1 MKALLLI
8 LVGGLGLGA
17 VYWKTQHPE
26 GTVDDL
32 KMQASATATRLKS
45 GIDAVKDGGPTGME
59 RDAALSNRIDELELR
74 LSETQNATAA
84 NDESGGAGDA
94 VVQGRLTDA
103 ERRLDATDAK
113 LDEALARVTA
123 ADTKLTES
131 LDMLSQSEANIAET
145 RSLLSASEAS
155 LKQSQTNNSNLQATV
170 DARIRENAAKIT
182 AAASLKP
189 ELTRMAKENDA
200 INAKLDA
207 LDNRVNLIVRR
218 LDEQT
223 LDAAITELSNRL
235 DKVDDSL
242 ADLSESNDQLSA
254 KLDTEL
260 AGVAEAA
267 DNLNARINTLAST
280 TSSDGA
286 DAVDSDALSNVKASI
301 DQRFQSMESK
311 LTTVNSDSLRIAN
324 LSNELNATREKLKAL
339 EADKAATETRLAA
352 LDKSMQELK
361 TTGESMSIDTVQSEI
376 RQQLSTLQSQVDS
389 DAGSQDVD
397 VLTTLLDATTDRIQ
411 ALEQRV
417 QDLPASSSAADA
429 ALQTQ
434 SALEAQIA
442 GLKRRIESIPQG
454 TSSELV
460 TSINSTI
467 SEVREEVDELKA
479 QSFVTREDLR
489 AQQEGRNVEYKI
501 YFDRN
506 STQITEDAAKVLNSF
521 ITQEKN
527 RTIGVS
533 IYGFTDRRG
542 AANYNQQLALR
553 RATNVRSYLIQN
565 GFDYTKINTLSGLG
579 EDAAAAVLE
588 DEVEDANQRVV
599 VLYAAQP

>member
-8 LVGGLGLGA
+8 LIGGLGLGA

-32 KMQASATATRLKS
+32 KTHASATATRLKS
-45 GIDAVKDGGPTGME
+45 GFEAIKDGGPTGVE
-59 RDAALSNRIDELELR
+59 RDVALTNRLDDLEQRLASNQNTTPSGDVPASAGLQSR
-74 LSETQNATAA
+74 LDN
-84 NDESGGAGDA
+84 
-94 VVQGRLTDA
+94 A
-103 ERRLDATDAK
+103 ERRLDETDTR
-113 LDEALARVTA
+113 LSEALARVTA
-123 ADTKLTES
+123 ADTKLTET
-131 LDMLSQSEANIAET
+131 LGLLSESEANIAET
-145 RSLLSASEAS
+145 QSLLTASEAR
-155 LKQSQTNNSNLQATV
+155 LKQSQTNDSNLQATV
-170 DARIRENAAKIT
+170 DARIRENAAKI
-182 AAASLKP
+182 ADVADLKP
-189 ELTRMAKENDA
+189 ELTRMAKENDD

-207 LDNRVNLIVRR
+207 QDNRVNLIVRR

-223 LDAAITELSNRL
+223 LDQSITDLSTRL
-235 DKVDDSL
+235 DQVDNSL
-242 ADLSESNDQLSA
+242 ANLTEANEKLTN
-254 KLDTEL
+254 KLDTDI
-260 AGVAEAA
+260 ASVAETA
-267 DNLNARINTLAST
+267 DNLNSRINTLSST
-280 TSSDGA
+280 SAGGA
-286 DAVDSDALSNVKASI
+286 DAVDADALSTVTANI
-301 DQRFQSMESK
+301 DQRFQSMETK
-311 LTTVNSDSLRIAN
+311 LATVNTDSRRIAN
-324 LSNELNATREKLKAL
+324 LSSELNDTREKLKAL
-339 EADKAATETRLAA
+339 EADKAATETELAT
-352 LDKSMQELK
+352 LKQSLQELRTK
-361 TTGESMSIDTVQSEI
+361 GESLSIDTVQSEI

-389 DAGSQDVD
+389 DASSENVE
-397 VLTTLLDATTDRIQ
+397 VLTSLLDATTDRIQ
-411 ALEQRV
+411 VLEQRV
-417 QDLPASSSAADA
+417 QDLPASSSAADT

-454 TSSELV
+454 TSTELV

-479 QSFVTREDLR
+479 QSFVTQADLR
-489 AQQEGRNVEYKI
+489 AQQQGSSVEYKI
-501 YFDRN
+501 YFNRN

-542 AANYNQQLALR
+542 AASYNQQLALR

-579 EDAAAAVLE
+579 EDAAAAELE

-599 VLYAAQP
+599 VLFAAQP

>member
-8 LVGGLGLGA
+8 LIGGLGLGA

-32 KMQASATATRLKS
+32 KTHASATATRLKS
-45 GIDAVKDGGPTGME
+45 GFEAIKDGGPTGVE
-59 RDAALSNRIDELELR
+59 RDVALTNRLDDLEQRLASNQNTTPSGDVPASAGLQSR
-74 LSETQNATAA
+74 LDN
-84 NDESGGAGDA
+84 
-94 VVQGRLTDA
+94 A
-103 ERRLDATDAK
+103 ERRLDETDTR
-113 LDEALARVTA
+113 LSEALARVTA
-123 ADTKLTES
+123 ADTKLTET
-131 LDMLSQSEANIAET
+131 LGLLSESEANIAET
-145 RSLLSASEAS
+145 QSLLTASEAR
-155 LKQSQTNNSNLQATV
+155 LKQSQTNDSNLQATV
-170 DARIRENAAKIT
+170 DARIRENAAKI
-182 AAASLKP
+182 ADVADLKP
-189 ELTRMAKENDA
+189 ELTRMAKENDD

-207 LDNRVNLIVRR
+207 QDNRVNLIVRR

-223 LDAAITELSNRL
+223 LDQSITDLSTRL
-235 DKVDDSL
+235 DQVGDSL
-242 ADLSESNDQLSA
+242 ANLTEANERLTN
-254 KLDTEL
+254 KLDTDI
-260 AGVAEAA
+260 ASVAETA
-267 DNLNARINTLAST
+267 DNLNSRINTLSST
-280 TSSDGA
+280 SAGGA
-286 DAVDSDALSNVKASI
+286 DAVDADALSTVTANI
-301 DQRFQSMESK
+301 DQRFQSMETK
-311 LTTVNSDSLRIAN
+311 LATVNTDSRRIAN
-324 LSNELNATREKLKAL
+324 LSSELNDTREKLKAL
-339 EADKAATETRLAA
+339 EADKAATESELAT
-352 LDKSMQELK
+352 LKQSLQELRTK
-361 TTGESMSIDTVQSEI
+361 GESLSIDTVQSEI

-389 DAGSQDVD
+389 DASSENVE
-397 VLTTLLDATTDRIQ
+397 VLTSLLDATTDRIQ
-411 ALEQRV
+411 VLEQRV
-417 QDLPASSSAADA
+417 QDLPASSSAADT

-454 TSSELV
+454 TSTELV

-479 QSFVTREDLR
+479 QSFVTQADLR
-489 AQQEGRNVEYKI
+489 AQQQGSSVEYKI
-501 YFDRN
+501 YFNRN

-542 AANYNQQLALR
+542 AASYNQQLALR

-579 EDAAAAVLE
+579 EDAAAAELE

-599 VLYAAQP
+599 VLFAAQP

>member
-8 LVGGLGLGA
+8 LIGGLGLGA

-32 KMQASATATRLKS
+32 KTHASATATRLKS
-45 GIDAVKDGGPTGME
+45 GFEAIKDGGPTGVE
-59 RDAALSNRIDELELR
+59 RDVALTNRLDDLEQRLASNQNTTPSGDVPASAGLQSR
-74 LSETQNATAA
+74 LDN
-84 NDESGGAGDA
+84 
-94 VVQGRLTDA
+94 A
-103 ERRLDATDAK
+103 ERRLDETDTR
-113 LDEALARVTA
+113 LSEALARVTA
-123 ADTKLTES
+123 ADTKLTET
-131 LDMLSQSEANIAET
+131 LGLLSESEANIAET
-145 RSLLSASEAS
+145 QSLLTASEAR
-155 LKQSQTNNSNLQATV
+155 LKQSQTNDSNLQATI
-170 DARIRENAAKIT
+170 DARIRENAAKI
-182 AAASLKP
+182 ADVADLKP
-189 ELTRMAKENDA
+189 ELTRMAKENDD

-207 LDNRVNLIVRR
+207 QDNRVNLIVRR

-223 LDAAITELSNRL
+223 LDQSITDLSTRL
-235 DKVDDSL
+235 DQVDDSL
-242 ADLSESNDQLSA
+242 ANLTEANERLTN
-254 KLDTEL
+254 KLDTDI
-260 AGVAEAA
+260 ASVAETA
-267 DNLNARINTLAST
+267 DNLNSRINTLSST
-280 TSSDGA
+280 SAGGA
-286 DAVDSDALSNVKASI
+286 DAVDADALSTVTANI
-301 DQRFQSMESK
+301 DQRFQSMETK
-311 LTTVNSDSLRIAN
+311 LATVNTDSRRIAN
-324 LSNELNATREKLKAL
+324 LSSELNDTREKLKAL
-339 EADKAATETRLAA
+339 EADKAATESELAT
-352 LDKSMQELK
+352 LKQSLQELRTK
-361 TTGESMSIDTVQSEI
+361 GESLSIDTVQSEI

-389 DAGSQDVD
+389 DASSENVE
-397 VLTTLLDATTDRIQ
+397 VLTSLLDATTDRIQ
-411 ALEQRV
+411 VLEQRV
-417 QDLPASSSAADA
+417 QDLPASSSAADT

-454 TSSELV
+454 TSTELV

-479 QSFVTREDLR
+479 QSFVTQADLR
-489 AQQEGRNVEYKI
+489 AQQQGSSVEYKI
-501 YFDRN
+501 YFNRN

-542 AANYNQQLALR
+542 AASYNQQLALR

-579 EDAAAAVLE
+579 EDAAAAELE

-599 VLYAAQP
+599 VLFAAQP

>member
-8 LVGGLGLGA
+8 LIGGLGLGA

-32 KMQASATATRLKS
+32 KTHASATATRLKS
-45 GIDAVKDGGPTGME
+45 GFEAIKDGGPTGVE
-59 RDAALSNRIDELELR
+59 RDVALTNRLDDLEQRLASNQNTTPSGDVPASAGLQSR
-74 LSETQNATAA
+74 LDN
-84 NDESGGAGDA
+84 
-94 VVQGRLTDA
+94 A
-103 ERRLDATDAK
+103 ERRLDETDTR
-113 LDEALARVTA
+113 LSEALARVTA
-123 ADTKLTES
+123 ADTKLTET
-131 LDMLSQSEANIAET
+131 LGLLSESEANIAET
-145 RSLLSASEAS
+145 QSLLTASEAR
-155 LKQSQTNNSNLQATV
+155 LKQSQTNDSNLQATV
-170 DARIRENAAKIT
+170 DARIRENAAKI
-182 AAASLKP
+182 ADVADLKP
-189 ELTRMAKENDA
+189 ELTRMAKENDD

-207 LDNRVNLIVRR
+207 QDNRVNLIVRR

-223 LDAAITELSNRL
+223 LDQSITDLSTRL
-235 DKVDDSL
+235 DQVDNSL
-242 ADLSESNDQLSA
+242 ANLTEANERLTN
-254 KLDTEL
+254 KLDTDI
-260 AGVAEAA
+260 ASVAETA
-267 DNLNARINTLAST
+267 DNLNSRINTLSSTSAS
-280 TSSDGA
+280 GA
-286 DAVDSDALSNVKASI
+286 DAVDADALSTVTANI
-301 DQRFQSMESK
+301 DQRFQSMETK
-311 LTTVNSDSLRIAN
+311 LATVNTDSRRIAN
-324 LSNELNATREKLKAL
+324 LSSELNDTREKLKAL
-339 EADKAATETRLAA
+339 EADKAATESELAT
-352 LDKSMQELK
+352 LKQSLQELRTK
-361 TTGESMSIDTVQSEI
+361 GESLSIDTVQSEI

-389 DAGSQDVD
+389 DASSENVE
-397 VLTTLLDATTDRIQ
+397 VLTSLLDATTDRIQ
-411 ALEQRV
+411 VLEQRV
-417 QDLPASSSAADA
+417 QDLPASSSAADT

-454 TSSELV
+454 TSTELV

-479 QSFVTREDLR
+479 QSFVTQADLR
-489 AQQEGRNVEYKI
+489 AQQQGSSVEYKI
-501 YFDRN
+501 YFNRN

-542 AANYNQQLALR
+542 AASYNQQLALR

-579 EDAAAAVLE
+579 EDAAAAELE

-599 VLYAAQP
+599 VLFAAQP

>member
-8 LVGGLGLGA
+8 LIGGLGLGA

-32 KMQASATATRLKS
+32 KTHASATATRLKS
-45 GIDAVKDGGPTGME
+45 GFEAIKDGGPTGVE
-59 RDAALSNRIDELELR
+59 RDVALTNRLDDLEQRLASNQNTTPSGDVPASAGLQSR
-74 LSETQNATAA
+74 LDN
-84 NDESGGAGDA
+84 
-94 VVQGRLTDA
+94 A
-103 ERRLDATDAK
+103 ERRLDETDTR
-113 LDEALARVTA
+113 LSEALARVTA
-123 ADTKLTES
+123 ADTKLTET
-131 LDMLSQSEANIAET
+131 LGLLSESEANIAET
-145 RSLLSASEAS
+145 QSLLTASEAR
-155 LKQSQTNNSNLQATV
+155 LKQSQTNDSNLQATV
-170 DARIRENAAKIT
+170 DARIRENAAKI
-182 AAASLKP
+182 ADVADLKP
-189 ELTRMAKENDA
+189 ELTRMAKENDD

-207 LDNRVNLIVRR
+207 QDNRVNLIVRR

-223 LDAAITELSNRL
+223 LDQSITDLSTRL
-235 DKVDDSL
+235 DQVDNSL
-242 ADLSESNDQLSA
+242 ANLTEANEKLTN
-254 KLDTEL
+254 KLDTDI
-260 AGVAEAA
+260 ASVAETA
-267 DNLNARINTLAST
+267 DNLNSRINTLSST
-280 TSSDGA
+280 SAGGA
-286 DAVDSDALSNVKASI
+286 DAVDADALSTVTANI
-301 DQRFQSMESK
+301 DQRFQSMETK
-311 LTTVNSDSLRIAN
+311 LATVNTDSRRIAN
-324 LSNELNATREKLKAL
+324 LSSELNDTREKLKAL
-339 EADKAATETRLAA
+339 EADKAATESELAT
-352 LDKSMQELK
+352 LKQSLQELRTK
-361 TTGESMSIDTVQSEI
+361 GESLSIDTVQSEI

-389 DAGSQDVD
+389 DASSENVE
-397 VLTTLLDATTDRIQ
+397 VLTSLLDATTDRIQ
-411 ALEQRV
+411 VLEQRV
-417 QDLPASSSAADA
+417 QDLPASSSAADT

-454 TSSELV
+454 TSTELV

-479 QSFVTREDLR
+479 QSFVTQADLR
-489 AQQEGRNVEYKI
+489 AQQQGSSVEYKI
-501 YFDRN
+501 YFNRN

-542 AANYNQQLALR
+542 AASYNQQLALR

-579 EDAAAAVLE
+579 EDAAAAELE

-599 VLYAAQP
+599 VLFAAQP

>member
-8 LVGGLGLGA
+8 LIGGLGLGA

-32 KMQASATATRLKS
+32 KTQASATATRLKS
-45 GIDAVKDGGPTGME
+45 GIEAIKDGGPTGVE
-59 RDAALSNRIDELELR
+59 RDVALTNRIDDLEQR
-74 LSETQNATAA
+74 LSDSQNTTVTGNESA
-84 NDESGGAGDA
+84 NVG
-94 VVQGRLTDA
+94 VLGRLDDA
-103 ERRLDATDAK
+103 ELRLDATDTK
-113 LDEALARVTA
+113 LSEALARVTA
-123 ADTKLTES
+123 ADTKLTET
-131 LDMLSQSEANIAET
+131 LDLLSKSEATIAET
-145 RSLLSASEAS
+145 QSLLSASEAR
-155 LKQSQTNNSNLQATV
+155 LEQSQTNDSNLQTII
-170 DARIRENAAKIT
+170 DARIRENTAKIE
-182 AAASLKP
+182 AVADLKP
-189 ELTRMAKENDA
+189 ELTRMAKENDD

-207 LDNRVNLIVRR
+207 QDNRVNLIVRR

-223 LDAAITELSNRL
+223 LDTSITELSNRL
-235 DKVDDSL
+235 DEVDGSL
-242 ADLSESNDQLSA
+242 TNLSEANEKLSA
-254 KLDTEL
+254 KLDTDITSVMET
-260 AGVAEAA
+260 A
-267 DNLNARINTLAST
+267 DNLNSRINTLSST
-280 TSSDGA
+280 SGDGSDA
-286 DAVDSDALSNVKASI
+286 IDADALSTVTANL

-311 LTTVNSDSLRIAN
+311 LATVNTDSRRIAN
-324 LSNELNATREKLKAL
+324 LQSELNDTREKLKAL
-339 EADKAATETRLAA
+339 EADNAAKEAQLAS
-352 LDKSMQELK
+352 LDKSLQELRTK
-361 TTGESMSIDTVQSEI
+361 GESLSIDTVQSEI

-389 DAGSQDVD
+389 EASSENVE
-397 VLTTLLDATTDRIQ
+397 VLTTLLDATTNRIQ

-454 TSSELV
+454 TSEELV

-479 QSFVTREDLR
+479 QSFVTQADLR
-489 AQQEGRNVEYKI
+489 AQQQSSSVEYKI
-501 YFDRN
+501 YFNRN

-521 ITQEKN
+521 IAQEKN
-527 RTIGVS
+527 RTTGVS

-542 AANYNQQLALR
+542 AASYNQQLALR

-565 GFDYTKINTLSGLG
+565 GFDYTKINKLSGLG
-579 EDAAAAVLE
+579 EDAAAAELE

-599 VLYAAQP
+599 VLFAAQP

>member
-8 LVGGLGLGA
+8 LIGGLGLGA

-32 KMQASATATRLKS
+32 KTHASATATRLKS
-45 GIDAVKDGGPTGME
+45 GFEAIKDGGPTGVE
-59 RDAALSNRIDELELR
+59 RDVALTNRLDDLEQRLASNQNTTPSGDVPASAGLQSR
-74 LSETQNATAA
+74 LDN
-84 NDESGGAGDA
+84 
-94 VVQGRLTDA
+94 A
-103 ERRLDATDAK
+103 ERRLDETDTR
-113 LDEALARVTA
+113 LSEALARVTA
-123 ADTKLTES
+123 ADTKLTET
-131 LDMLSQSEANIAET
+131 LGLLSESEANIAET
-145 RSLLSASEAS
+145 QSLLTASEAR
-155 LKQSQTNNSNLQATV
+155 LKQSQTNDSNLQATV
-170 DARIRENAAKIT
+170 DARIRENAAKI
-182 AAASLKP
+182 ADVADLKP
-189 ELTRMAKENDA
+189 ELTRMAKENDD

-207 LDNRVNLIVRR
+207 QDNRVNLIVRR

-223 LDAAITELSNRL
+223 LDQSITDLSTRL
-235 DKVDDSL
+235 DQVDDSL
-242 ADLSESNDQLSA
+242 ANLTEANERLTN
-254 KLDTEL
+254 KLDTDI
-260 AGVAEAA
+260 ASVAETA
-267 DNLNARINTLAST
+267 DNLNSRINTLSSTSAS
-280 TSSDGA
+280 GA
-286 DAVDSDALSNVKASI
+286 DAVDADALSTVTANI
-301 DQRFQSMESK
+301 DQRFQSMETK
-311 LTTVNSDSLRIAN
+311 LATVNTDSRRIAN
-324 LSNELNATREKLKAL
+324 LSSELNDTREKLKAL
-339 EADKAATETRLAA
+339 EADKAATESELAT
-352 LDKSMQELK
+352 LKQSLQELRTK
-361 TTGESMSIDTVQSEI
+361 GESLSIDTVQSEI

-389 DAGSQDVD
+389 DASSENVE
-397 VLTTLLDATTDRIQ
+397 VLTSLLDATTDRIQ
-411 ALEQRV
+411 VLEQRV
-417 QDLPASSSAADA
+417 QDLPASSSAADT

-454 TSSELV
+454 TSTELV

-479 QSFVTREDLR
+479 QSFVTQADLR
-489 AQQEGRNVEYKI
+489 AQQQGSSVEYKI
-501 YFDRN
+501 YFNRN

-542 AANYNQQLALR
+542 AASYNQQLALR

-579 EDAAAAVLE
+579 EDAAAAELE

-599 VLYAAQP
+599 VLFAAQP

>member
-8 LVGGLGLGA
+8 LIGGLGLGA

-32 KMQASATATRLKS
+32 KTQASATATRLKS
-45 GIDAVKDGGPTGME
+45 GFEAIKDGGPTGVE
-59 RDAALSNRIDELELR
+59 RDVALTNRLDELEQR
-74 LSETQNATAA
+74 LASSQNTTPSGDVPASSGLQSRL
-84 NDESGGAGDA
+84 DE
-94 VVQGRLTDA
+94 A
-103 ERRLDATDAK
+103 ERRLDETDTR
-113 LDEALARVTA
+113 LSEALARVTA
-123 ADTKLTES
+123 ADTKLTET
-131 LDMLSQSEANIAET
+131 LGLLSESEANVAET
-145 RSLLSASEAS
+145 QSLLSASEAR
-155 LKQSQTNNSNLQATV
+155 LKQSQANDSNLQATV
-170 DARIRENAAKIT
+170 DARIRENSAKI
-182 AAASLKP
+182 AAVADLKP
-189 ELTRMAKENDA
+189 ELTRMAKENDD

-207 LDNRVNLIVRR
+207 QDNRVNLIVRR

-223 LDAAITELSNRL
+223 LDQSITELTNRM
-235 DKVDDSL
+235 DQVDDSL
-242 ADLSESNDQLSA
+242 ANLTEANEKLSD
-254 KLDTEL
+254 KLDTDI
-260 AGVAEAA
+260 ASVAETA
-267 DNLNARINTLAST
+267 DNLNSRINTLSSASA
-280 TSSDGA
+280 DGA
-286 DAVDSDALSNVKASI
+286 NAVDADALSTVTANI
-301 DQRFQSMESK
+301 DQRFQSMETK
-311 LTTVNSDSLRIAN
+311 LATVNTDSRRIAN
-324 LSNELNATREKLKAL
+324 LSSELNDTREKLKAL
-339 EADKAATETRLAA
+339 EADKAATATELAT
-352 LDKSMQELK
+352 LDKSLQELRTK
-361 TTGESMSIDTVQSEI
+361 GESLSIDTVQSEI
-376 RQQLSTLQSQVDS
+376 RQQLSTLQTQVDS
-389 DAGSQDVD
+389 DASSENVE

-411 ALEQRV
+411 VLEQRV

-454 TSSELV
+454 TSTELV

-479 QSFVTREDLR
+479 QSFVTQADLR
-489 AQQEGRNVEYKI
+489 AQQQGSNVEYKI
-501 YFDRN
+501 YFNRN

-521 ITQEKN
+521 IAQEKN

-542 AANYNQQLALR
+542 AASYNQQLALR

-579 EDAAAAVLE
+579 EDAAAAELE

-599 VLYAAQP
+599 VLFAAQP

>member
-32 KMQASATATRLKS
+32 KTQATATVTRLKS
-45 GIDAVKDGGPTGME
+45 GIEAVKDGGPSGME
-59 RDAALSNRIDELELR
+59 RDTALTNRIDELEMR
-74 LSETQNATAA
+74 LA
-84 NDESGGAGDA
+84 ESKDAVAGSNGSDGAGDSA
-94 VVQGRLTDA
+94 LQARLDEA
-103 ERRLDATDAK
+103 ERRLDASDTK
-113 LDEALARVTA
+113 LSEALARVTA
-123 ADTKLTES
+123 ADTKLTET
-131 LDMLSQSEANIAET
+131 LDMLSKSEANIAET
-145 RSLLSASEAS
+145 QSLLSASEAS

-170 DARIRENAAKIT
+170 DARIRENAAKIA

-207 LDNRVNLIVRR
+207 QDNRVNLIVRR

-223 LDAAITELSNRL
+223 LDASITALSNRL
-235 DKVDDSL
+235 DNVDVSLTNLSEANEKLAAKVDTDIAS
-242 ADLSESNDQLSA
+242 
-254 KLDTEL
+254 
-260 AGVAEAA
+260 VAETA
-267 DNLNARINTLAST
+267 DNLNSRINTLAST
-280 TSSDGA
+280 SGGEGA
-286 DAVDSDALSNVKASI
+286 DAIDADALSTVTASI

-311 LTTVNSDSLRIAN
+311 LSTVNTDSRRIAN
-324 LSNELNATREKLKAL
+324 LTSELNATREKLKAL
-339 EADKAATETRLAA
+339 EADKAATELRLAG
-352 LDKSMQELK
+352 LDKSLREVQTK
-361 TTGESMSIDTVQSEI
+361 GESLSIDTVQSEI
-376 RQQLSTLQSQVDS
+376 RQQLSSLQSQVDS
-389 DAGSQDVD
+389 DSSSQNVD

-411 ALEQRV
+411 VLEQRV
-417 QDLPASSSAADA
+417 QELPASSSAADA

-442 GLKRRIESIPQG
+442 ALKRRIESIPQG

-479 QSFVTREDLR
+479 QSFVTQEDLR
-489 AQQEGRNVEYKI
+489 AQQQGRNVEYKI

-588 DEVEDANQRVV
+588 DNVEDANQRVV
-599 VLYAAQP
+599 VLFAAQP

>member
-8 LVGGLGLGA
+8 LIGGLGLGA

-32 KMQASATATRLKS
+32 KTQASATATRLKS
-45 GIDAVKDGGPTGME
+45 GFEAIKDGGPTGVE
-59 RDAALSNRIDELELR
+59 RDVALTNRLDELEQR
-74 LSETQNATAA
+74 LASSQNTTPSGDVPASSGLQSRL
-84 NDESGGAGDA
+84 DE
-94 VVQGRLTDA
+94 A
-103 ERRLDATDAK
+103 ERRLDETDTR
-113 LDEALARVTA
+113 LSEALARVTA
-123 ADTKLTES
+123 ADTKLTET
-131 LDMLSQSEANIAET
+131 LGLLSESEANVAET
-145 RSLLSASEAS
+145 QSLLSASEAR
-155 LKQSQTNNSNLQATV
+155 LKQSQANDSNLQATV
-170 DARIRENAAKIT
+170 DARIRENSAKI
-182 AAASLKP
+182 AAVADLKP
-189 ELTRMAKENDA
+189 ELTRMAKENDD

-207 LDNRVNLIVRR
+207 QDNRVNLIVRR

-223 LDAAITELSNRL
+223 LDQSITELTNRM
-235 DKVDDSL
+235 DQVDDSL
-242 ADLSESNDQLSA
+242 ASLTEANEKLSD
-254 KLDTEL
+254 KLDTDI
-260 AGVAEAA
+260 ASVAETA
-267 DNLNARINTLAST
+267 DNLNSRINTLSSASA
-280 TSSDGA
+280 DGA
-286 DAVDSDALSNVKASI
+286 NAVDADALSTVTANI
-301 DQRFQSMESK
+301 DQRFQSMETK
-311 LTTVNSDSLRIAN
+311 LATVNTDSRRIAN
-324 LSNELNATREKLKAL
+324 LSSELNDTREKLKAL
-339 EADKAATETRLAA
+339 EADKAATATELAT
-352 LDKSMQELK
+352 LDKSLQELRTK
-361 TTGESMSIDTVQSEI
+361 GESLSIDTVQSEI
-376 RQQLSTLQSQVDS
+376 RQQLSTLQTQVDS
-389 DAGSQDVD
+389 DASSENVE

-411 ALEQRV
+411 VLEQRV

-454 TSSELV
+454 TSTELV

-479 QSFVTREDLR
+479 QSFVTQADLR
-489 AQQEGRNVEYKI
+489 AQQQGSNVEYKI
-501 YFDRN
+501 YFNRN

-521 ITQEKN
+521 IAQEKN

-542 AANYNQQLALR
+542 AASYNQQLALR

-579 EDAAAAVLE
+579 EDAAAAELE

-599 VLYAAQP
+599 VLFAAQP

>member
-8 LVGGLGLGA
+8 LIGGLGLGA

-32 KMQASATATRLKS
+32 KTHASATATRLKS
-45 GIDAVKDGGPTGME
+45 GFEAIKDGGPTGVE
-59 RDAALSNRIDELELR
+59 RDVALTNRLDDLEQRLASNQNTTPSGDVPASAGLQSR
-74 LSETQNATAA
+74 LDN
-84 NDESGGAGDA
+84 
-94 VVQGRLTDA
+94 A
-103 ERRLDATDAK
+103 ERRLDETDTR
-113 LDEALARVTA
+113 LSEALARVTA
-123 ADTKLTES
+123 ADTKLTET
-131 LDMLSQSEANIAET
+131 LGLLSESEANIAET
-145 RSLLSASEAS
+145 QSLLTASEAR
-155 LKQSQTNNSNLQATV
+155 LKQSQTNDSNLQATV
-170 DARIRENAAKIT
+170 DARIRENAAKI
-182 AAASLKP
+182 ADVADLKP
-189 ELTRMAKENDA
+189 ELTRMAKENDD

-207 LDNRVNLIVRR
+207 QDNRVNLIVRR

-223 LDAAITELSNRL
+223 LDQSITDLSTRL
-235 DKVDDSL
+235 DQVGDSL
-242 ADLSESNDQLSA
+242 ANLTEANERLTN
-254 KLDTEL
+254 KLDTDI
-260 AGVAEAA
+260 ASVAETA
-267 DNLNARINTLAST
+267 DNLNSRINTLSST
-280 TSSDGA
+280 SAGGA
-286 DAVDSDALSNVKASI
+286 DAVDADALSTVTANI
-301 DQRFQSMESK
+301 DQRFQSMETK
-311 LTTVNSDSLRIAN
+311 LATVNTDSRRIAN
-324 LSNELNATREKLKAL
+324 LSSELNDTREKLKAL
-339 EADKAATETRLAA
+339 EADKAATETELAT
-352 LDKSMQELK
+352 LKQSLQELRTK
-361 TTGESMSIDTVQSEI
+361 GESLSIDTVQSEI

-389 DAGSQDVD
+389 DASSENVE
-397 VLTTLLDATTDRIQ
+397 VLTSLLDATTDRIQ
-411 ALEQRV
+411 VLEQRV
-417 QDLPASSSAADA
+417 QDLPASSSAADT

-454 TSSELV
+454 TSTELV

-479 QSFVTREDLR
+479 QSFVTQADLR
-489 AQQEGRNVEYKI
+489 AQQQGSSVEYKI
-501 YFDRN
+501 YFNRN

-542 AANYNQQLALR
+542 AASYNQQLALR

-579 EDAAAAVLE
+579 EDAAAAELE

-599 VLYAAQP
+599 VLFAAQP